1 MNALARKFAAIRAIK
16 SEGRFGMQ
24 IPRRVDYGLRA
35 VIYLSVRGREKC
47 CSITEIAK
55 QQEVPKKFLETIIQD
70 LMRCGLIKSKR
81 GACGGYTL
89 ARSPDQISFSDVIE
103 AIEGPIAVKR
113 TNRNWRMPMK
123 HFSYLFGLLFLSTVA
138 LTGCEAIGDI
148 FKAGVWTGVLLVILV
163 VGLIVWLLA
172 RSKT

>member
-1 MNALARKFAAIRAIK
+1 
-16 SEGRFGMQ
+16 MQ
-24 IPRRVDYGLRA
+24 IPRRLDSSLRA
-35 VIYLSVRGREKC
+35 VIYLSVRGREKG

-81 GACGGYTL
+81 GSYGGYTL
-89 ARSPDQISFSDVIE
+89 ARSPEKISLSDVIE
-103 AIEGPIAVKR
+103 AIEGSHRIEA
-113 TNRNWRMPMK
+113 TNRNRRMPMK
-123 HFSYLFGLLFLSTVA
+123 HSSYLVVFLLLSTVA

-163 VGLIVWLLA
+163 IGLIVWLLT
-172 RSKT
+172 RSKA